1 MDKAASSP
9 GIRKVEAR
17 TASAPRLRRNLFAMI
32 AWQIGN
38 YLVPLATFP
47 YLTRVLGPTGFGILG
62 YASAIAVYGVLWT
75 EWGFNLSGPR
85 AIIECR
91 GDKAAINDFIW
102 SVIFAKVL
110 LCFISLIALAVAMH
124 FDKHA
129 AAALPVVLM
138 SWIAV
143 VSNVFTLN
151 WVLQGLERFSLFAMV
166 SLAGRFATLPLIFVF
181 VKSADDIAVAAAI
194 QALAPCLT
202 AIFSLLM
209 VRRLGLLGRPERA
222 WRAAARRLAQGADM
236 FVSTISVSLFGV
248 TNTVL
253 LAALSGPYQVGI
265 YAAADRIKTVGNMV
279 PAQINTVLYPRVTA
293 LMLDEPRSAA
303 KLTALGFATTL
314 AITGLG
320 VLVVGALSGYITGVI
335 LGSGF
340 GAAAPVL
347 TLLCLATVFGNLA
360 YLLGLQVLVPFANGK
375 LRSMVMLM
383 AGVLNIGL
391 SFALIPRFGA
401 RGAAWAFLIAEVAI
415 LVVFVAVILGS
426 RRMRTHFTQL
436 LRT

>member
-9 GIRKVEAR
+9 GILKAESRAAHV
-17 TASAPRLRRNLFAMI
+17 PRLRRNLFAMI

-47 YLTRVLGPTGFGILG
+47 YLTRVLGPTGFGVLG

-91 GDKAAINDFIW
+91 GNKAAINELIW

-110 LCFISLIALAVAMH
+110 LCFVSLIALAIAMH
-124 FDKHA
+124 FDRHA

-143 VSNVFTLN
+143 MSNVFTLN
-151 WVLQGLERFSLFAMV
+151 WVLQGLERFSLFATV
-166 SLAGRFATLPLIFVF
+166 SLVGRFVTLPLIFVF
-181 VKSADDIAVAAAI
+181 VKSADDIAAAATI

-209 VRRLGLLGRPERA
+209 VHRLGLLGQPGCT
-222 WRAAARRLAQGADM
+222 WRSALRRLAQGADM

-253 LAALSGPYQVGI
+253 LAALSCPYQVGI

-279 PAQINTVLYPRVTA
+279 PAQINTVLYPRVSA
-293 LMLDEPRSAA
+293 LMLDKPKSAA

-320 VLVVGALSGYITGVI
+320 VLVVSALSGYITGVI

-375 LRSMVMLM
+375 LRSMVMLL
-383 AGVLNIGL
+383 AGILNIGL

-401 RGAAWAFLIAEVAI
+401 RGAAWSFLIAEVVI
-415 LVVFVAVILGS
+415 LAVFVAVILGS
-426 RRMRTHFTQL
+426 RGMRTHFTQL
-436 LRT
+436 LRI